1 MSRLKLEVNPL
12 YLEDSDEYA
21 GKYKLK
27 KHQAE
32 LRHSDEHAILVEAPT
47 SSGKTLAFLLRS
59 LEHFDNTIILYPT
72 NALMWDQARS
82 ISSLIES
89 LGYRCSVAVEE
100 KEGVLT
106 WRNEGMDYANVA
118 LYVING
124 DTLGVLAD
132 ENHSSE
138 GRALLTELLKGPQ
151 KRIFLTNPEIL
162 YHIFTMKFAQA
173 IKILD
178 ETLLRTASLLVVDE
192 FHLYHGYSLAIISYL
207 LYMLRKVFTQKIF
220 TSATPS
226 PLEQILLEPVKTIR
240 AKAGSGQT
248 VRHHTSL
255 SISGYEG
262 FKVLKV
268 DSISMLIDT
277 VQEMYHSHKPS
288 AEGIKVVVI
297 VNSVVTADKL
307 ASALEHYFP
316 NEVVPIHGLVP
327 RNARSSYGSI
337 VVGTSA
343 IEVGVDFDAP
353 SLIFEARDSTS
364 FIQRFGRG
372 GRHSKCDAI
381 CLVPTEHMPAIKKLL
396 PTSAP
401 LQYGELKDIIV
412 NTMPSHNT
420 YNEFVWSVQG
430 SYVFLAFLL
439 SMNHYLIRR
448 GINSGYPSHTK
459 YMKQLKQ
466 QILDCKIDCPEP
478 IRDYLK
484 RTVLDWKNMVA
495 INALSSNMSVRSTL
509 DSIPAYFAKYGVFGT
524 LSLQDIFRLDFETL
538 TKEVMERK
546 VPKIPYRMRNSE
558 KILWVKGI
566 REEPIHLE
574 ISFDRSYY
582 YRPRKLVHE
591 QGGSE
596 NNFDLAIKDICS
608 DEIRRH
614 IINLINYQPACSSL
628 MKEDWRMI
636 GLYGSHSFLAI
647 GGDAFLADYLKHKRL
662 V

>member
-1 MSRLKLEVNPL
+1 MSILKLEVDPL
-12 YLEDSDEYA
+12 YLEDADEYA

-32 LRHSDEHAILVEAPT
+32 LRHSDERTILVEAPT

-89 LGYRCSVAVEE
+89 LGHRCSVAVEE
-100 KEGVLT
+100 KEGVLV
-106 WRNEGMDYANVA
+106 WQNESIDYANVA

-132 ENHSSE
+132 KNRSSE
-138 GRALLTELLKGPQ
+138 GRALLTELRKGPQ

-162 YHIFTMKFAQA
+162 YLIFTMKFAQA
-173 IKILD
+173 TKILD
-178 ETLLRTASLLVVDE
+178 EILLRTASLLVVDE

-207 LYMLRKVFTQKIF
+207 LYMLRKVFAQKIF

-226 PLEQILLEPVKTIR
+226 PLEQILLEPIKTIR
-240 AKAGSGQT
+240 ANAGNGRI

-262 FKVLKV
+262 FGVLKG
-268 DSISMLIDT
+268 DSISTLIDI
-277 VQEMYHSHKPS
+277 VQEMYHLHKPS
-288 AEGIKVVVI
+288 AEGVRVVVI

-307 ASALEHYFP
+307 AMALEHHFP

-372 GRHSKCDAI
+372 GRHSNCDAI
-381 CLVPTEHMPAIKKLL
+381 CLMPVENMPAIKKLT
-396 PTSAP
+396 PTSTP
-401 LQYGELKDIIV
+401 LKYCELKDIIV
-412 NTMPSHNT
+412 RTMPSLST
-420 YNEFVWSVQG
+420 YNEFVWSMQG
-430 SYVFLAFLL
+430 SQVFLALLL
-439 SMNHYLIRR
+439 SMNNYLIRR
-448 GINSGYPSHTK
+448 GVNSGYSSHTR
-459 YMKQLKQ
+459 YIKQLKQ
-466 QILDCKIDCPEP
+466 QILDLKIDCPEP
-478 IRDYLK
+478 IKDYLK

-495 INALSSNMSVRSTL
+495 VNALSSNMSVRSTL
-509 DSIPAYFAKYGVFGT
+509 DSIPAYFAKYEVFST

-538 TKEVMERK
+538 TTEEMERK

-558 KILWVKGI
+558 IMLWVKGI

-574 ISFDRSYY
+574 ISFDHSYFG
-582 YRPRKLVHE
+582 RPRRLVHE
-591 QGGSE
+591 QNESE
-596 NNFDLAIKDICS
+596 NNFDLSTQVVCS

-614 IINLINYQPACSSL
+614 IINLINHQPACSSL
-628 MKEDWRMI
+628 MKEDWRMT

-647 GGDAFLADYLKHKRL
+647 GGDAFLADYLKHKGL